1 MNPIKEKN
9 IVAVCLMDET
19 DTNKLW
25 QLIQDNFPGRS
36 WDNIEETVFHRS
48 DANTLYALRI
58 LQAACLDDR
67 QHWEYVTREKAIR
80 DYNQGLLEAEERGW
94 SVGEKAGIEKG
105 IQALILD
112 NLEEQVAQEGILR
125 KLQKRFSLSEKEA
138 KQYYEQYSKLE

>member
-36 WDNIEETVFHRS
+36 WDNIEETVFRRS

-80 DYNQGLLEAEERGW
+80 DYNQGMLEAEERGW
-94 SVGEKAGIEKG
+94 SAGEKAGIERGKEETTKD
-105 IQALILD
+105 IAK
-112 NLEEQVAQEGILR
+112 NLLAMGFELELTAKLSGLSLEQIDQ
-125 KLQKRFSLSEKEA
+125 LSGV
-138 KQYYEQYSKLE
+138 